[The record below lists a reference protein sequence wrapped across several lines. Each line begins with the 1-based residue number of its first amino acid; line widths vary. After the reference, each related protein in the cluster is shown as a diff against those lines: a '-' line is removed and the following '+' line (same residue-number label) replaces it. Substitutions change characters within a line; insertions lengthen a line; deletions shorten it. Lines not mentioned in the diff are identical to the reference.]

1 MEQSSSIIGG
11 NVFGD
16 HDSIILGVA
25 IVVLLLLVF
34 SDQLAFFL
42 RATKVTI
49 VSMITGKGRRLSCGC
64 AGRCEGHQGRQ
75 EHLSDPPHSAGDPD
89 LVVGSGSD
97 ALDALGYADGGNMP
111 WSEMI
116 KVTDLD
122 GSVHRNHNHFVADVR
137 RFSSGA
143 NFTSVADD
151 NTNSAFTNFV
161 GLRRP
166 QAVAILPDAR
176 QQPDIDQDVLAR
188 NKPLVW

>member
-1 MEQSSSIIGG
+1 MEQSSSVNGG

-16 HDSIILGVA
+16 YDSVVLGVA
-25 IVVLLLLVF
+25 IVILLLLVF
-34 SDQLAFFL
+34 SDQLSYFL
-42 RATKVTI
+42 RATKVTV

-64 AGRCEGHQGRQ
+64 MRRCEGHQSAQ

-97 ALDALGYADGGNMP
+97 ALEALGYAEGGNMP

-151 NTNSAFTNFV
+151 NTNLAFTNFV

-176 QQPDIDQDVLAR
+176 QQPDIDQTVLER